1 MQGTRKNFKESYRR
15 AYKNTKMKNSETTKK
30 YRLVYWILTA
40 ISWILVFGPLAAYL
54 IYAMIISGT
63 VQKAG
68 LVTSLFTAIILT
80 GISIILKLHIR
91 SALFIM
97 ILGIYLAIREIS
109 VLLVIISICTVLDEL
124 VITPLQKSFKNR
136 LTINKEIDKRN

>member
-1 MQGTRKNFKESYRR
+1 
-15 AYKNTKMKNSETTKK
+15 MKNSETTKK

>member
-1 MQGTRKNFKESYRR
+1 
-15 AYKNTKMKNSETTKK
+15 MKNSETTKK
-30 YRLVYWILTA
+30 YRLAYWILTV

-68 LVTSLFTAIILT
+68 LVTSLFAAIILT

>member
-1 MQGTRKNFKESYRR
+1 
-15 AYKNTKMKNSETTKK
+15 MKNSETTKK
-30 YRLVYWILTA
+30 YRMAYWALTV
-40 ISWILVFGPLAAYL
+40 ISWTLVFGPLAAYL
-54 IYAMIISGT
+54 IYAMIVSGT

-68 LVTSLFTAIILT
+68 LVTSLFAAIILT

-124 VITPLQKSFKNR
+124 LITPLQKSFKNK
-136 LTINKEIDKRN
+136 LVINKEIDKRN

>member
-1 MQGTRKNFKESYRR
+1 
-15 AYKNTKMKNSETTKK
+15 MKNSETTKK
-30 YRLVYWILTA
+30 YRLAYWILTA

-68 LVTSLFTAIILT
+68 LVTSLFAAIILT